1 MLFLRLKQL
10 TCRFVHEE
18 PGSAFKEFFDLYLE
32 SLIYQTHENEEEG
45 DEENDENLYYYTKYL
60 FDFESCQQSES
71 PPEDACLKEWLT
83 KRRQSTQSNTS
94 TTNNGLSNMINTN
107 KKKLPPNTI
116 PAGDPSDR
124 SIYHLILPE
133 FFDMIRRLQKANR
146 EFAIILRTMGIDS
159 HNFLGISS
167 FFLAS

>member
-1 MLFLRLKQL
+1 M
-10 TCRFVHEE
+10 HEG

-60 FDFESCQQSES
+60 FDFESCQQAES
-71 PPEDACLKEWLT
+71 PPEDTCLKEWLT

-94 TTNNGLSNMINTN
+94 TTKS

-159 HNFLGISS
+159 HNFLGIC
-167 FFLAS
+167 FFLASQ